1 MKEPKI
7 ANQCGKLK
15 KEVHF
20 VTAIKAAE
28 KLFPISVGKVF
39 DSILCFFPQS
49 HPSKIVRKEKLK
61 KVLTFEKLIL
71 II

>member
-7 ANQCGKLK
+7 AHQCGKLKLK

-39 DSILCFFPQS
+39 DSILCFFHIER

-61 KVLTFEKLIL
+61 KVLI
-71 II
+71 